1 MNKSYA
7 LNLGWTMGAISIVLF
22 LITAIV
28 QGGMIFSFA
37 IGIISIAIIIGL
49 PIAFVRRQRS
59 ASDGVIAFKEVFYTA
74 FVGLAIGT
82 FIYLLFSYI
91 YVNFIDTSYLE
102 TMINQQ
108 IQTTAKFMQSLPEA
122 DMIKALTKMEN
133 DIRKGFSL
141 SGMARNFGFYLIGY
155 AIYSLILAAIM
166 KKRPLFVSDSEMV
179 IDN

>member
-1 MNKSYA
+1 
-7 LNLGWTMGAISIVLF
+7 MGAISIVLF
-22 LITAIV
+22 LLMAII

-49 PIAFVRRQRS
+49 PIAFVRRKRS
-59 ASDGVIAFKEVFYTA
+59 AAGGLITFKEVFYTA

-91 YVNFIDTSYLE
+91 YINFIDTSYLE
-102 TMINQQ
+102 AMINQQ
-108 IQTTAKFMQSLPEA
+108 IQSTAKFMQSLPETE
-122 DMIKALTKMEN
+122 MIEKLTKMEN
-133 DIRKGFSL
+133 DIRKGFTV

-166 KKRPLFVSDSEMV
+166 KKSPLFVNDSETI